1 MNMYEIRRS
10 PTNFSGH
17 SWTDRNCRDVKR
29 RAGPSHPNPVYPLLG
44 SPPAIARDNHP
55 HICRPLEL
63 LTQGLK
69 VRLNATHVRRVKL
82 AELEHTQPCCAHTNN
97 PAFDDT
103 QSNRRSSPL
112 VHGTRGVQSSSS
124 PARRISLT

>member
-1 MNMYEIRRS
+1 MNMYEIRGG
-10 PTNFSGH
+10 PTNFPGH
-17 SWTDRNCRDVKR
+17 SWTNRNRRDVKG
-29 RAGPSHPNPVYPLLG
+29 RASSSHPNPVYQFIL
-44 SPPAIARDNHP
+44 SPPVVARDNHP
-55 HICRPLEL
+55 HIYRPLEL

-69 VRLNATHVRRVKL
+69 VRLHATHVRRVKL